1 MIVFFVFNFKLVLRF
16 FLGFYSVRLLFLS
29 NIPWFI
35 VFVCIWCIK
44 KDGTAGVLVIF
55 TQVTPE
61 KAFIAVPA
69 LEGPTREQIR
79 GWLEGG

>member
-1 MIVFFVFNFKLVLRF
+1 MC
-16 FLGFYSVRLLFLS
+16 
-29 NIPWFI
+29 FI
-35 VFVCIWCIK
+35 VFVYILCIK

-69 LEGPTREQIR
+69 LEGSTREQIR